1 MTLVWPVR
9 WTLCAALPL
18 LLSACFGT
26 AVQYPPT
33 GLSNSGEVFKPA
45 NPAAEAEAAPAGSK
59 RSSVFAAPY
68 QDVYRAAL
76 VGASQNQ
83 INVENENRSRG
94 YILGTRAIQMV
105 PLVPRCANSEP
116 LNGRAL
122 PLRYYYVIS
131 VREKGPKATE
141 VVAAVK
147 AQGTCWSG
155 NCFESVDKAQC
166 AAYSTPHWATAQ
178 ENPDEAL
185 TQLMVFI
192 RNNLIAAG
200 AL

>member
-1 MTLVWPVR
+1 MRLVLVR
-9 WTLCAALPL
+9 AALCAALPV

-26 AVQYPPT
+26 AILYPAQ
-33 GLSNSGEVFKPA
+33 GQLSGIGEVFNA
-45 NPAAEAEAAPAGSK
+45 GNPAAEADAAPVGSK
-59 RSSVFAAPY
+59 RSNTFAASY
-68 QDVYRAAL
+68 QEVFRAAV

-83 INVENENRSRG
+83 INVESENRSRG

-105 PLVPRCANSEP
+105 PLVNRCPNSEG

-122 PLRYYYVIS
+122 PLRYYYVIA
-131 VREKGPKATE
+131 VKEKGPKATE

-166 AAYSTPHWATAQ
+166 AAYSKPHWATSQ
-178 ENPDEAL
+178 ENPDETL

>member
-1 MTLVWPVR
+1 MTLVRPVR
-9 WTLCAALPL
+9 WALCVALPV
-18 LLSACFGT
+18 LLSACFGP
-26 AVQYPPT
+26 AVQYPSQ
-33 GLSNSGEVFKPA
+33 GLSAIGQVY
-45 NPAAEAEAAPAGSK
+45 NPGNPSAEADAAPAGSK
-59 RSSVFAAPY
+59 KSSVFAASY
-68 QDVYRAAL
+68 QDVYRATL
-76 VGASQNQ
+76 VGVSQNQ

-105 PLVPRCANSEP
+105 PLVGRCPNSEP

-122 PLRYYYVIS
+122 PMRFYYVIS
-131 VREKGPKATE
+131 VKEKGPKATE